1 MILVDT
7 DILSAL
13 AKVDRLSLLF
23 TLLQTTH
30 ISIVPGVL
38 AELTYSF
45 TLGRPYAQE
54 VFATIASGQIQ
65 VVSLTQQEA
74 TFGATL
80 PSTLG
85 AGERESIAVAQKRGG
100 TVLSNESRVVHVCQQ
115 SNIPCVR
122 LPDILRALW
131 AESVVSRQEV
141 YTIIADL
148 QVKDRMLFKQATL
161 DAIFAD

>member
-141 YTIIADL
+141 STIIAD
-148 QVKDRMLFKQATL
+148 FTG
-161 DAIFAD
+161 